1 MFTICPKCTLV
12 LAVTTA
18 DLRTGQGYVRCGRC
32 ANVFNAL
39 LTLSEEPA
47 SRHDSV
53 RDAAQLAEQRAPIAV
68 PASDPIA
75 AAAEHAPIAAP
86 AAAAA
91 ALDETTTEP
100 PASPEPAPDKPAA
113 STEAG
118 EQVKEFRSTGTFE
131 TIVLQGDTYSQTEE
145 FVSEEDVNSEINA
158 VRVQLAAANEP
169 HHEGSA
175 AATANGA
182 AALDAPAAA
191 LIADLSEPPRPR
203 SWRWLALASVLLL
216 VLAAQAVHHWR
227 NALAAQPTLNRP
239 LTRLYAKFGVALTP
253 DWDLHAYDVR
263 QLGAVTDPAGGASIL
278 VRISVLNRALHAQPV
293 PALRLTL
300 LDRFGKRVAARD
312 LKPEEYLPPALAGL
326 GFLAPSQRID
336 ADVHVVD
343 PGPDAASFEVD
354 VCLSGAGG
362 ALHCANDSPL
372 APPHS

>member
-47 SRHDSV
+47 SRHDPV
-53 RDAAQLAEQRAPIAV
+53 RDTAQPAEQ
-68 PASDPIA
+68 
-75 AAAEHAPIAAP
+75 HAP

-91 ALDETTTEP
+91 ESAPIATPAAAAAAPDAP
-100 PASPEPAPDKPAA
+100 AAVSPASPDPMPEKPAA
-113 STEAG
+113 AAEAG
-118 EQVKEFRSTGTFE
+118 EQVNEFRSTGTFE

-145 FVSEEDVNSEINA
+145 FVSEEDVNTEIDA

-169 HHEGSA
+169 HAGGSA
-175 AATANGA
+175 APGAEA
-182 AALDAPAAA
+182 AAPSGAPAAA
-191 LIADLSEPPRPR
+191 LIADLSQPPPRPR
-203 SWRWLALASVLLL
+203 SWALLALAGLLL
-216 VLAAQAVHHWR
+216 LALAAQAVHHWR
-227 NALAAQPTLNRP
+227 NVLAAQPAFNQP

-263 QLGAVTDPAGGASIL
+263 QLGAVTDAAGGANIH

-336 ADVHVVD
+336 ADVRVVD

-372 APPHS
+372 ATTHS

>member
-47 SRHDSV
+47 RGHDPV
-53 RDAAQLAEQRAPIAV
+53 RDTAQPAGQPAPT
-68 PASDPIA
+68 A
-75 AAAEHAPIAAP
+75 AAAESAPSATPAAATTAPDAP
-86 AAAAA
+86 AAV
-91 ALDETTTEP
+91 T
-100 PASPEPAPDKPAA
+100 PASPDPVAEKPPATADG
-113 STEAG
+113 G
-118 EQVKEFRSTGTFE
+118 EQVNEFRSTGTFE

-145 FVSEEDVNSEINA
+145 FVSEEDVNTEIDA

-169 HHEGSA
+169 HARGSA
-175 AATANGA
+175 AAEEEA
-182 AALDAPAAA
+182 AAPSATPAAA
-191 LIADLSEPPRPR
+191 LIADLSQPPPRPR
-203 SWRWLALASVLLL
+203 SWALLALAALL
-216 VLAAQAVHHWR
+216 VLALAAQAVHHWR
-227 NALAAQPTLNRP
+227 NVLAAQPAFSQP

-263 QLGAVTDPAGGASIL
+263 QLGAVTDAAGGANIH
-278 VRISVLNRALHAQPV
+278 VKISVLNRALHAQPV

-312 LKPEEYLPPALAGL
+312 LKPEEYLPPGLAGL
-326 GFLAPSQRID
+326 SFLAPSQRID
-336 ADVHVVD
+336 ADVRVVD

-372 APPHS
+372 ATTHS